1 MKRRIGVVFDV
12 VDVGGGGSDDG
23 DSTAKKEKK
32 KKKDVPPPEKIA
44 ILVPA
49 EVTTVKDLKRF
60 VVPKTSVK
68 DGSWS
73 VYQRKFAKEFVKAQ
87 KVDAGET
94 YKFKSA
100 LYFYENNLRI
110 LDEDTLDIIN
120 DNDIVRCQV
129 TAKLVKGEG
138 KEKKVTK
145 EEEKKVMKEEEKK
158 VIKEEEKKS
167 KCSEEKII
175 STAEKKQ
182 FQPPNKK
189 QKTQT
194 SSKHL
199 FFDSDGEIMS
209 SEDELPREMENKEI
223 ATPNKI
229 EETPAKKKRKR
240 RRKNKKK
247 EDALVNV
254 SVVLDSENPPPPNT
268 PAHTITEPIH
278 KEPTEEKND
287 AALIEEMQESQSPV
301 QKEDIDIEGCES
313 LSRIP
318 TKGDVVGWK
327 EVYLSENFV
336 PEYTDWK
343 VGTVSS
349 VDAETRMVAFEEPAQ
364 GEVLFTHMLAPKLI
378 KSAAGSLPLEQE
390 KHLPSD
396 EVQKDTLP
404 RSPQQVTEKTN
415 KKIPSCKGL
424 AKTLAQIR
432 RNPNNN

>member
-12 VDVGGGGSDDG
+12 VDVGGGSSGDGGS
-23 DSTAKKEKK
+23 TTRNN

-49 EVTTVKDLKRF
+49 EVTTLKDLKRF

-87 KVDAGET
+87 KVDAGAT

-110 LDEDTLDIIN
+110 LDEDTLDIVN

-129 TAKLVKGEG
+129 TAKLVKGER
-138 KEKKVTK
+138 KEKKDT
-145 EEEKKVMKEEEKK
+145 KEEEKK

-209 SEDELPREMENKEI
+209 SEDELSQEKENKEI
-223 ATPNKI
+223 ATPNRV

-240 RRKNKKK
+240 RRKNKKSA
-247 EDALVNV
+247 DALVNV

-318 TKGDVVGWK
+318 AKGDVVGWK

-404 RSPQQVTEKTN
+404 QSPQQVTEKIN

>member
-12 VDVGGGGSDDG
+12 VDVDGGGGSDG
-23 DSTAKKEKK
+23 DSTVRKK
-32 KKKDVPPPEKIA
+32 KVVPPPEKIA

-49 EVTTVKDLKRF
+49 EITTVKDLKRF

-68 DGSWS
+68 NGSWS
-73 VYQRKFAKEFVKAQ
+73 VYQRKFAKESLKAR
-87 KVDAGET
+87 KVDAGAT
-94 YKFKSA
+94 YKFKAA

-120 DNDIVRCQV
+120 DNDIIRCQV
-129 TAKLVKGEG
+129 TAKLVKEEG
-138 KEKKVTK
+138 K
-145 EEEKKVMKEEEKK
+145 EKKVMKEEEKK
-158 VIKEEEKKS
+158 VMKREEEKP
-167 KCSEEKII
+167 KCFEEEII
-175 STAEKKQ
+175 STTKKKQ

-209 SEDELPREMENKEI
+209 SEDEIAQEKESKEI
-223 ATPNKI
+223 ATPNKT

-240 RRKNKKK
+240 RRKSKKK

-268 PAHTITEPIH
+268 PAHTITEPIR
-278 KEPTEEKND
+278 KETIEEKND
-287 AALIEEMQESQSPV
+287 AVLIGETQENQGSI

-318 TKGDVVGWK
+318 EKGDVVGWK

-378 KSAAGSLPLEQE
+378 KSSAGSLPLEQE
-390 KHLPSD
+390 KRLPSD
-396 EVQKDTLP
+396 EVQKDAP
-404 RSPQQVTEKTN
+404 SQSPQQATEESNEKT